1 MTGFLIKHPKLR
13 AGYISLSA
21 SRFISTEDMKQ
32 TLTLISTSNIFSHL
46 GGFAPNTFSR
56 ITKYDLDGWL
66 GVAGGPL
73 EYIENS
79 IKSIKGQASRVNK
92 NPNNFQIIIL
102 AYPNVIEGKSSK
114 NDENR
119 FPFSGSINEIGSEI
133 QRVNDMG
140 VDHIVF
146 GYNFLPIGRDVDK
159 MINLSKELSKFA
171 R

>member
-1 MTGFLIKHPKLR
+1 
-13 AGYISLSA
+13 
-21 SRFISTEDMKQ
+21 
-32 TLTLISTSNIFSHL
+32 
-46 GGFAPNTFSR
+46 
-56 ITKYDLDGWL
+56 
-66 GVAGGPL
+66 L

-79 IKSIKGQASRVNK
+79 IKSIKGQASQVNK
-92 NPNNFQIIIL
+92 NPNNFQIIIP
-102 AYPNVIEGKSSK
+102 AYPNVMEGHSSK

-119 FPFSGSINEIGSEI
+119 FPFSGSINEIGSDI
-133 QRVNDMG
+133 QRVKDMG